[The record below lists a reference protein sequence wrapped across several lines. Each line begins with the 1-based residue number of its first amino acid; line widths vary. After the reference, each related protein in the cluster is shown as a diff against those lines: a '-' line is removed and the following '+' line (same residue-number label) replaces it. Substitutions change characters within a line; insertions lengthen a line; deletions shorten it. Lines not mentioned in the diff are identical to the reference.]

1 MVQSMPVVAVTVIA
15 FLTLAAPMEGKYV
28 SKSHGTIPYEDNDCQ
43 WLLGS
48 LPVFTTYYLSSMQ

>member
-1 MVQSMPVVAVTVIA
+1 MPVVAVTVIA